1 MQIPKEQA
9 EKLKRYFIN
18 ADPFLW
24 GILEAGNNPEATNK
38 REANKRVRLEKL
50 KRSGFLQNYSDGTSA
65 TYGKMNQDLLV
76 ELGIEGILERIVIPR
91 VIDAFAPDFLIYFRR
106 CWDQGQA
113 PDIRYLIQHD
123 LYQTHRA
130 VEVEL
135 YPGGP
140 VLHRRKGPAFLFV
153 QIDTQ
158 HNFVERWT
166 VFAGLWFEEIERL
179 IPEPKEDDLLKYY
192 KVPPTA
198 F

>member
-24 GILEAGNNPEATNK
+24 GVLEASSKPDVEK
-38 REANKRVRLEKL
+38 KPEANKKGRLKKL
-50 KRSGFLQNYSDGTSA
+50 KASGFLQSYSEGTSA
-65 TYGKMNQDLLV
+65 TYSKINQDLLV
-76 ELGIEGILERIVIPR
+76 ELGIDGVLERIVISR
-91 VIDAFAPDFLIYFRR
+91 VTNAFTPDVLVYFRR
-106 CWDQGQA
+106 CWDQGQI
-113 PDIRYLIQHD
+113 PDIRYLKHHG
-123 LYQTHRA
+123 LYQTHRLG
-130 VEVEL
+130 EVEL

-140 VLHRRKGPAFLFV
+140 VLLRRKGPAQLFV

-158 HNFVERWT
+158 HEFVERWT
-166 VFAGLWFEEIERL
+166 VFAGLWFEEIEPL

-192 KVPPTA
+192 QVPPTA